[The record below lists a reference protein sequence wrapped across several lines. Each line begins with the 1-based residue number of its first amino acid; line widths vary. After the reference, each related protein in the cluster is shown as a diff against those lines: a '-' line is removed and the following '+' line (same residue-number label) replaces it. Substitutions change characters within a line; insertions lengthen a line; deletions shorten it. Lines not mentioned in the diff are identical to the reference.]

1 MKILVIGGGGR
12 EHALVWKIR
21 QHPEVE
27 EVFCAPGNPG
37 IAALA
42 DCLPIDPTNLVE
54 LADFAEKLRIDL
66 TVVGPEVPLTMG
78 IVDEFLK
85 RGLRVFGPS
94 SAAAELEG
102 SKAFAKEFL
111 ARHDIPTA
119 AYKTFTASRE
129 ALSYLKSREVS
140 YPVVLKVDGLAAG
153 KGVLVAADHKEAAA
167 FATDVLD
174 GHKHGSA
181 GDRLVIEEFLEGV
194 EASFF
199 ALSDGK
205 RVVPL
210 VACQDYKQLGD
221 GDTGPNTGGMGTV
234 SPPAIMDQGTFSRTL
249 QEIILPTVSGMDAE
263 GRTYRGVLYAGLMI
277 TDQGPKVLE
286 FNARFGDPETQVLM
300 PRLQSDLVGPML
312 ASAEGRLQDVKL
324 EWRSEA
330 CACVVLASGGYP
342 GAYEKGFPIAGLDQA
357 EALDSVNVFHA
368 GTRRDGEQIV
378 TQGGRVLGV
387 TALGADLPAALE
399 RAYQAVDTIQFQ
411 GKTFRRDIGYRPGR
425 SSSKDE

>member
-1 MKILVIGGGGR
+1 MKILVVGGGGR
-12 EHALVWKIR
+12 EHALIWKIR

-54 LADFAEKLRIDL
+54 LADFAEKMRIDL
-66 TVVGPEVPLTMG
+66 TVVGPELPLTMG

-85 RGLRVFGPS
+85 RGLRIFGPS
-94 SAAAELEG
+94 SAAAEIEG

-119 AYKTFTASRE
+119 AFQTFTSARE
-129 ALSYLKSREVS
+129 ARSYLKSRDVS

-153 KGVLVAADHKEAAA
+153 KGVLVAADRNAAGA
-167 FATDVLD
+167 FATDVLE
-174 GHKHGSA
+174 GHTHGSA
-181 GDRLVIEEFLEGV
+181 GDRLVIEEFLQGV

-199 ALSDGK
+199 ALSDGE

-234 SPPAIMDQGTFSRTL
+234 SPPAIMDREMFARTL
-249 QEIILPTVSGMDAE
+249 KEIILPTVSGMDAE

-277 TDQGPKVLE
+277 TDEGPKVLE
-286 FNARFGDPETQVLM
+286 FNARFGDPETQAMM

-324 EWRSEA
+324 DWRREA

-342 GAYEKGFPIAGLDQA
+342 GSYEKGLPITGLDRV
-357 EALDSVNVFHA
+357 EALGSVHVFHA
-368 GTRRDGEQIV
+368 GTRREGEQIL
-378 TQGGRVLGV
+378 TQGGRVMGV

-399 RAYQAVDTIQFQ
+399 RAYEAVDLIQFQ
-411 GKTFRRDIGYRPGR
+411 GKTFRRDIGSRSGR
-425 SSSKDE
+425 SSAT

>member
-1 MKILVIGGGGR
+1 MKILVVGGGGR

-27 EVFCAPGNPG
+27 EIFCAPGNPG

-42 DCLPIDPTNLVE
+42 DCLPIDPTSLVE

-66 TVVGPEVPLTMG
+66 TVVGPELPLTMG

-85 RGLRVFGPS
+85 RGLRIFGPT
-94 SAAAELEG
+94 SAAAEIEG

-111 ARHDIPTA
+111 ARHKIPTA
-119 AYKTFTASRE
+119 ASQTFTSAPE
-129 ALSYLKSREVS
+129 ALTYLQSSDVS

-153 KGVLVAADHKEAAA
+153 KGVLVAPDSKAAGA
-167 FATDVLD
+167 FATDVLE
-174 GHKHGSA
+174 GHKHGHA
-181 GDRLVIEEFLEGV
+181 GDRLIIEEFLQGV

-199 ALSDGK
+199 VLSDGK

-234 SPPAIMDQGTFSRTL
+234 SPPAVMDQETFARTM
-249 QEIILPTVSGMDAE
+249 QEIILPTISGLDAE
-263 GRTYRGVLYAGLMI
+263 GRTYRGLLYAGLMI
-277 TDQGPKVLE
+277 TEAGPKVLE

-300 PRLQSDLVGPML
+300 PRLQSDLVGPMM
-312 ASAEGRLQDVKL
+312 ASAEGRLQEVKL
-324 EWRSEA
+324 DWRREA

-342 GAYEKGFPIAGLDQA
+342 GPYEKGLPITGLDQA
-357 EALDSVNVFHA
+357 GALDGIQVFHS
-368 GTRRDGEQIV
+368 GTRMEGDQLL

-387 TALGADLPAALE
+387 TALGADLPAALAQ
-399 RAYQAVDTIQFQ
+399 AYQAVRLIQFQ
-411 GKTFRRDIGYRPGR
+411 GKTFRRDIGYRSGR
-425 SSSKDE
+425 SSTT

>member
-1 MKILVIGGGGR
+1 MKILVVGGGGR

-27 EVFCAPGNPG
+27 EIFCAPGNPG

-42 DCLPIDPTNLVE
+42 DCLPIDPTSLVE

-66 TVVGPEVPLTMG
+66 TVVGPELPLTMG

-85 RGLRVFGPS
+85 RGLRIFGPT
-94 SAAAELEG
+94 SAAAEIEG

-111 ARHDIPTA
+111 ARHKIPTA
-119 AYKTFTASRE
+119 ASQTFTSAPE
-129 ALSYLKSREVS
+129 ALTYLQSSDVS

-153 KGVLVAADHKEAAA
+153 KGVLVAPDSKAAGA
-167 FATDVLD
+167 FATDVME
-174 GHKHGSA
+174 GHKHGHA
-181 GDRLVIEEFLEGV
+181 GDRLIIEEFLQGV

-199 ALSDGK
+199 VLSDGK

-234 SPPAIMDQGTFSRTL
+234 SPPAVMDQETFARTM
-249 QEIILPTVSGMDAE
+249 QEIILPTISGLDAE
-263 GRTYRGVLYAGLMI
+263 GRTYRGLLYAGLMI
-277 TDQGPKVLE
+277 TEAGPKVLE

-300 PRLQSDLVGPML
+300 PRLQSDLVDPMM

-324 EWRSEA
+324 DWRREA

-342 GAYEKGFPIAGLDQA
+342 GPYEKGLPITGLDQA
-357 EALDSVNVFHA
+357 DALDGIQVFHS
-368 GTRRDGEQIV
+368 GTRMEGDQLL

-387 TALGADLPAALE
+387 TALGADLPAALAQ
-399 RAYQAVDTIQFQ
+399 AYQAVRLIQFQ
-411 GKTFRRDIGYRPGR
+411 GKTFRRDIGYRSGR
-425 SSSKDE
+425 SSAT

>member
-1 MKILVIGGGGR
+1 MKILVVGGGGR

-27 EVFCAPGNPG
+27 EIFCAPGNPG

-42 DCLPIDPTNLVE
+42 DCLPIDPTSLVE

-66 TVVGPEVPLTMG
+66 TVVGPELPLTMG

-85 RGLRVFGPS
+85 RGLRIFGPT
-94 SAAAELEG
+94 SAAAEIEG

-111 ARHDIPTA
+111 ARHKIPTA
-119 AYKTFTASRE
+119 ASQTFTSAPE
-129 ALSYLKSREVS
+129 ALTYLQSSDVS

-153 KGVLVAADHKEAAA
+153 KGVLVAPDSKAAGA
-167 FATDVLD
+167 FATDVME
-174 GHKHGSA
+174 GHKHGHA
-181 GDRLVIEEFLEGV
+181 GDRLIIEEFLQGV

-199 ALSDGK
+199 VLSDGK

-234 SPPAIMDQGTFSRTL
+234 SPPAVMDQETFARTM
-249 QEIILPTVSGMDAE
+249 QEIILPTISGLDAE
-263 GRTYRGVLYAGLMI
+263 GRTYRGLLYAGLMI
-277 TDQGPKVLE
+277 TEAGPKVLE

-300 PRLQSDLVGPML
+300 PRLQSDLVGPMM

-324 EWRSEA
+324 DWRREA

-342 GAYEKGFPIAGLDQA
+342 GPYEKGLPITGLDQA
-357 EALDSVNVFHA
+357 DALDGIQVFHS
-368 GTRRDGEQIV
+368 GTRMEGDQLL

-387 TALGADLPAALE
+387 TALGADLPAALAQ
-399 RAYQAVDTIQFQ
+399 AYQAVRLIQFQ
-411 GKTFRRDIGYRPGR
+411 GKTFRRDIGYRSGR
-425 SSSKDE
+425 SSAT